1 VRVLLLFDVQTSGT
15 LINTG
20 HDIRLILDDP
30 SLHYVNIS
38 AGPLSYQYRV
48 SELILHFGVTDSTGS
63 EHTINGLSFPA
74 EVSNCFPHVTV
85 IASLSVTGNTQVSDR
100 RSVKPNNARFPP
112 FRCRS
117 SVPVSPFPLAV
128 CRCRIHCCRCHCR
141 CVRYLYAA
149 FCRLRL

>member
-1 VRVLLLFDVQTSGT
+1 MRAGYVASGVVNSLSRRCRLFVVQTSGT

-63 EHTINGLSFPA
+63 EHTINELSFPA
-74 EVSNCFPHVTV
+74 EVR
-85 IASLSVTGNTQVSDR
+85 ASLVCLLSSTRGLRNATRVPENPGNPPVF
-100 RSVKPNNARFPP
+100 KPVNPGLCARNKPGLT
-112 FRCRS
+112 
-117 SVPVSPFPLAV
+117 V
-128 CRCRIHCCRCHCR
+128 
-141 CVRYLYAA
+141 
-149 FCRLRL
+149 

>member
-1 VRVLLLFDVQTSGT
+1 MFAVKTSGT

-74 EVSNCFPHVTV
+74 EV
-85 IASLSVTGNTQVSDR
+85 R
-100 RSVKPNNARFPP
+100 RFPRLKPISQPPRSTQP
-112 FRCRS
+112 FTLCGM
-117 SVPVSPFPLAV
+117 VK
-128 CRCRIHCCRCHCR
+128 
-141 CVRYLYAA
+141 
-149 FCRLRL
+149 

>member
-1 VRVLLLFDVQTSGT
+1 MDTDESQRSMRAGYVASGVVNSLTRRCCLFVVQTSGT

-74 EVSNCFPHVTV
+74 EVRASLVCLLSGTRGHYGHSRCVVTV
-85 IASLSVTGNTQVSDR
+85 QCLGR
-100 RSVKPNNARFPP
+100 RT
-112 FRCRS
+112 
-117 SVPVSPFPLAV
+117 
-128 CRCRIHCCRCHCR
+128 
-141 CVRYLYAA
+141 
-149 FCRLRL
+149 